1 MNAFFPSCGISLER
15 TVHSS
20 FVMPFPGCLFLFIP
34 LNKRIKEKHTMCTS
48 AGADSGIRAVGGFAG
63 CCALSDLP
71 RVDFASLLD
80 SAALLSGFY
89 QRKQCQSKTPCTS
102 ATACG

>member
-1 MNAFFPSCGISLER
+1 MLITFYP
-15 TVHSS
+15 
-20 FVMPFPGCLFLFIP
+20 
-34 LNKRIKEKHTMCTS
+34 IKQKDRGKAYHMCTS
-48 AGADSGIRAVGGFAG
+48 AGADSDIRVVGGFAG